1 MFIRLTVANGTKPL
15 KCLVNMDK
23 FSLWE
28 ERRNFEGKEVGAN
41 GYESVTLGS
50 GRISVLE
57 TVDEIAK
64 MIAAAPELLEAL
76 ELVQGSYCLQINSQQ
91 ETPDMK
97 KARTMVGQAI
107 LKARGGTK

>member
-15 KCLVNMDK
+15 KCLVNIDK

-41 GYESVTLGS
+41 GYESVTLRS
-50 GRISVLE
+50 DRISVLE

-64 MIAAAPELLEAL
+64 MIA
-76 ELVQGSYCLQINSQQ
+76 VH
-91 ETPDMK
+91 D
-97 KARTMVGQAI
+97 
-107 LKARGGTK
+107 